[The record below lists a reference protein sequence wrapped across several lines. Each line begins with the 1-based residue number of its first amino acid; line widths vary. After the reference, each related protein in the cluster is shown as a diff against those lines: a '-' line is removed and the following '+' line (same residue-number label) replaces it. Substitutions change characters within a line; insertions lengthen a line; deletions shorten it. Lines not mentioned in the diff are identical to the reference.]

1 MTKVTSLSLDD
12 ESIKQG
18 KILAAYKGLSLSSF
32 VRMTLK
38 DLYKEFEKE
47 QRQEENVA

>member
-12 ESIKQG
+12 ESIAQG

-38 DLYKEFEKE
+38 DLYRQFEE
-47 QRQEENVA
+47 QQRQQLSA